1 MNSAIYEGQV
11 RHRRMTP
18 VPHAFRYRL
27 FMMYLDLA
35 ELEDVFRG
43 RWLWSVGRWALARF
57 RREDH
62 FGDPNEPLDTCV
74 RRCVEQATGRAPEGP
89 IRLLTHLSYFG
100 YCFNPVSFFYCYD
113 SDDKTVETIVAEVN
127 NTPWGERHLYVLG
140 NESSACNPRHRE
152 YAPQKVMHVSPF
164 MAMDVDYHWRFS
176 THDRQLF
183 VHMQTSR
190 GADKIFD
197 AILSLTRTEITA
209 WSLARALASYPFMT
223 LKVIAAIHW
232 QAVLLWL
239 KGAPVYDHI
248 PKTKDTL
255 EIRS

>member
-1 MNSAIYEGQV
+1 
-11 RHRRMTP
+11 MTP

-35 ELEDVFRG
+35 ELEEVFRG
-43 RWLWSVGRWALARF
+43 RWLWSVRRRALARF

-62 FGDPNEPLDTCV
+62 FGDANQPLDSCV
-74 RRCVEQATGRAPEGP
+74 RRCVEHATGRRPEGP

-113 SDDKTVETIVAEVN
+113 SADKVVETIVAEVN

-140 NESSACNPRHRE
+140 ETSSARNRHHRE
-152 YAPQKVMHVSPF
+152 YAPQKLMHVSPF

-176 THDRQLF
+176 TYDRQLF

-190 GADKIFD
+190 DADKIFD
-197 AILSLTRTEITA
+197 ATLSLTRTEITG
-209 WSLARALASYPFMT
+209 WSLARVLASYPFMT
-223 LKVIAAIHW
+223 LKVIAAIYW
-232 QAVLLWL
+232 QALRLWL

-248 PKTKDTL
+248 PKTQDTQ